1 MGNGKTYNRS
11 LLGFL
16 LSADLIAGFF
26 AFSIG
31 FKTNI
36 LNGEGGLL
44 TWFIFSEILWISLFA
59 LSNLYD
65 TRATLSR
72 FEEIL
77 SIVPTVYFTLI
88 FIITGQ
94 VMNLY
99 LLPFELKQILVYGF
113 ILSGFL
119 ILGRIL
125 IHTIQKLL
133 LKQNI
138 GLKKAVILGINRR
151 GIDVYDKLQ
160 TSYHHGLAIAGF
172 VQANDD
178 PDISKNSE
186 QNFDILGSEQTIN
199 QIITKNQIDDV
210 IIALD
215 KPSPERI
222 MDTIMNVNGHPVS
235 MKILPDMYEV
245 VTGLARTNQL
255 VGVPLID
262 VNLNLDTLYSKH
274 LKRIIDI
281 FIGTIS
287 LISIFP
293 FWILIAL
300 GIKIDSKGPILYN
313 QERIGMDGKKF
324 LINKFRTMILNAE
337 NDTGPVWAGKDD
349 SRITP
354 FGKFLRRFHL
364 DETPQ
369 LINIIFGDMA
379 SIGPR
384 PERPYFIER
393 LEKKYPF
400 YKRRLKIRPG
410 VSGWAQ
416 IKQPYDEKYEDVH
429 QKLKY
434 DFFYIENLSFRLD
447 LKILLGTFWVT
458 IFGHSR

>member
-138 GLKKAVILGINRR
+138 GLKKAVILGVNRR

-178 PDISKNSE
+178 PDISKHSG

-281 FIGTIS
+281 FIATIS

-300 GIKIDSKGPILYN
+300 GIKIDSKGPILYK

-324 LINKFRTMILNAE
+324 LINKFRTMVLNAE
-337 NDTGPVWAGKDD
+337 DDTGPVWSGKND
-349 SRITP
+349 SRITS
-354 FGKFLRRFHL
+354 FGSFLRRFHL